1 MPKIKEVNSSNILWP
16 RHQTFTAVQR
26 LTSQIKG
33 SALNIKQLWQYPE
46 VCCHQIYLLGPY
58 NNNNTTRASKQSY
71 SLEVFSYWVAT
82 LRLQRPGFRKDCREK
97 IMLQN
102 WEAWSLQYRNLGDL
116 KIAPR
121 LLAYLES
128 VHIVFVLEWAG
139 KNTWIHGTSRD
150 KLDLALSLLPWGNQ
164 GGFRWDQK
172 RKLQFQNFFCSGEV
186 PNQFLLEWNMT
197 AFPRT
202 WQKQVFLQVLWLSCF
217 ISFVEQMGKNDFRVT
232 SQENCPP
239 LQGVQPP
246 GSHKSL
252 PLLNE
257 PPQGAWGSKGSRL
270 RLGKETGPSE
280 GD

>member
-33 SALNIKQLWQYPE
+33 SPLNIKQLQQYPE
-46 VCCHQIYLLGPY
+46 VCCHQISLLGPC
-58 NNNNTTRASKQSY
+58 NNNTTRASKQSY
-71 SLEVFSYWVAT
+71 SLEVFSFWVAT
-82 LRLQRPGFRKDCREK
+82 LRLRRPGFRK
-97 IMLQN
+97 
-102 WEAWSLQYRNLGDL
+102 
-116 KIAPR
+116 R
-121 LLAYLES
+121 LSGKNHAAELRSMISAIQKYWRLENSTEITYLAS
-128 VHIVFVLEWAG
+128 IHTVFVLERAG
-139 KNTWIHGTSRD
+139 RNMWIHGTSRD
-150 KLDLALSLLPWGNQ
+150 KLDLDLSLLPWGNQ
-164 GGFRWDQK
+164 DGFRWDQK
-172 RKLQFQNFFCSGEV
+172 RKLQFPNFFCSGEV

-202 WQKQVFLQVLWLSCF
+202 WQKQVFLQVFWLSCF
-217 ISFVEQMGKNDFRVT
+217 VSFVEQMGKNDFRVT

-252 PLLNE
+252 PVLNK

-270 RLGKETGPSE
+270 HLGKETGPSE